1 MIWSMFKKEM
11 TDAFRDKRTMLLTFL
26 IPVAM
31 LTALV
36 FFYESMLSDNSNT
49 TYTVA
54 IPHELSE
61 EGEQFFAELP
71 TLKPNVTENA
81 KQAVEEGEATV
92 AFLSEEAFFD
102 TVTENQ
108 VSNVTLYG
116 DSTSENASTVM
127 SLIENQLNTLE
138 DSIVSSRLANNNLN
152 DSVLEAIQIERQ
164 QLSYND
170 NNGASTM
177 ILAMFLPMIFA
188 ISIASGG
195 MPVSADILAGEK
207 ERKTMEALLMTPVS
221 RKKILVSKWFTIST
235 IGFLSGITALI
246 IVVIETFFFTEN
258 LKDALGFGEQLPLI
272 LMVVLCTTI
281 LFSLFIGALQLLVS
295 LVSKTV
301 KESNNYGSPIIML
314 TVFPVFLIMSKG
326 VNEFT
331 FTDYITPF
339 MNMFVLLKEMLL
351 GVLDPVAIFL
361 TLGSTA
367 LYMLI
372 AFVIA
377 QILFMKDKW
386 VL

>member
-1 MIWSMFKKEM
+1 MWSMFKKEM